1 MKPDDV
7 STAITNALVTG
18 GSSWLV
24 ATIVAFLPAMW
35 TMTLMFHLGRPYVL
49 RTLRRCGL
57 RLGADVWWMS
67 YLLIRDALMLVTFAL
82 SFIFFNPSLVANQAF
97 PITGPLAALCLLL
110 ALAVKL
116 TRRVDDDVNA
126 YRLATVFL
134 VLGAS
139 LYYIPLVFSV
149 EAASQA
155 GPSSLINLSWFV
167 TNLTSNS
174 NAAVTSV
181 ALWIM
186 WISLA
191 GVAIVAAW
199 LFIRAL
205 RIAARTMGK
214 GTAQPEPST
223 ARESAAIVQ

>member
-7 STAITNALVTG
+7 STAISNALVTG

-24 ATIVAFLPAMW
+24 ATIVAFLPVMW

-67 YLLIRDALMLVTFAL
+67 YLLIRDALMLITFAL
-82 SFIFFNPSLVANQAF
+82 SFIFFNPSLVASQAF

-116 TRRVDDDVNA
+116 ARRVDDDVNA

-134 VLGAS
+134 VIGAS

-155 GPSSLINLSWFV
+155 DPSSLINLSWFV

-214 GTAQPEPST
+214 GMAQPEPNT
-223 ARESAAIVQ
+223 ARESAAIAQ